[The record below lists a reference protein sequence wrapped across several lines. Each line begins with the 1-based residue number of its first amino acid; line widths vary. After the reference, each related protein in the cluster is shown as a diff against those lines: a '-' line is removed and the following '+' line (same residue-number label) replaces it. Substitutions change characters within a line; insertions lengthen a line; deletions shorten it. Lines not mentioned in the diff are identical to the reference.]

1 VTGTVVHLSPDGH
14 RYAIATK
21 DGQLLALH
29 TKKAPATLGDT
40 LKVTVHALD
49 DGTFDER
56 ATKAV
61 GHAGTATLSGTVTYA
76 DAVTGIYTVS
86 ARGVSMLVHVLP
98 PQQLPAV
105 GVQTTV
111 EVTLAPQLLETKRVD
126 GEPVL
131 GELDLEAIVRDPG
144 PNPDPTKLI
153 VSADDAGE
161 SPATLTLNVPPK
173 VDVSELTKPGT
184 VISAVVKREA
194 DGSLTLVSAS
204 AA

>member
-1 VTGTVVHLSPDGH
+1 MVV
-14 RYAIATK
+14 R
-21 DGQLLALH
+21 
-29 TKKAPATLGDT
+29 TKKAPTAPGDNLKLGDN
-40 LKVTVHALD
+40 LKITVHARD

-56 ATKAV
+56 AAKAL
-61 GHAGTATLSGTVTYA
+61 GHADTATINGTVTFA
-76 DAVTGIYTVS
+76 DPVTGVYTVS
-86 ARGVSMLVHVLP
+86 ARNISLLVHQPPPLDPALP
-98 PQQLPAV
+98 PLLPPAV

-111 EVTLAPQLLETKRVD
+111 DLALAPQLLETKRVD

-161 SPATLTLNVPPK
+161 SPATLTLTVPPK
-173 VDVSELTKPGT
+173 LDVSKLTKPGT

-194 DGSLTLVSAS
+194 DGSFTLVSAS
-204 AA
+204 GA